1 MEERA
6 VKMVQ
11 SMAGR
16 AQLEQFAGRL
26 KAWLVADPDEGGDAT
41 TFTPSRAKAL
51 LREAGVVDDPTL
63 NDFSRLLEVEG
74 TARVALYD
82 LLQETGL
89 ADDEEVRH
97 LAAQPAAGGPSPPI
111 NWLDLAVAAYA
122 WQRQYPLHQLDPAA
136 PPAPHTP
143 AGQIVARAG
152 HFVRRQVQRSR
163 TDRDRLSGR
172 LAPRPGGGTQ
182 RLEEMEPG
190 SVTPPLPPHFR
201 PPVPVRYPEV
211 ARETVQ
217 VDPDEVGR
225 RPRSRGPRSRGS
237 ESEGREGQ
245 RPVTRGEPLVIT
257 EEDLPDADDAGGNE
271 APERGSPI
279 TISRDQVTRRDPPSP
294 LPPSGVVMP
303 APTRGAPAESRPGL
317 TVALRNVFRSE
328 ELKST
333 KLRVVIQE
341 YPDGPGIYGL
351 QVRITCKGI
360 KSHVAG
366 TTNREGQ
373 FIAELPVRLEKGLTY
388 DVDVTWPRDM
398 GGDVERKSITVHA
411 DRTEFRLPFYRRHNP
426 DE

>member
-6 VKMVQ
+6 IEVVQ
-11 SMAGR
+11 TISGPLE
-16 AQLEQFAGRL
+16 LEQFAGRL
-26 KAWLVADPDEGGDAT
+26 TAWLVADMDEGDDEAS
-41 TFTPSRAKAL
+41 FTPSRAKAL

-63 NDFSRLLEVEG
+63 NDLSRLLGGEAAV
-74 TARVALYD
+74 RVALYD
-82 LLQETGL
+82 LLRETGL
-89 ADDEEVRH
+89 AADEEVRH
-97 LAAQPAAGGPSPPI
+97 LAARPPATGFSDAAS
-111 NWLDLAVAAYA
+111 WLELAVAAYA

-163 TDRDRLSGR
+163 TDRDRLAGR
-172 LAPRPGGGTQ
+172 LAPRPGRRAQ
-182 RLEEMEPG
+182 RLEEIEAG
-190 SVTPPLPPHFR
+190 DVTPPLPPHFR

-217 VDPDEVGR
+217 VDPDEVEEPGQRPENR
-225 RPRSRGPRSRGS
+225 RP
-237 ESEGREGQ
+237 EGQ
-245 RPVTRGEPLVIT
+245 RPITRGEPLVIT
-257 EEDLPDADDAGGNE
+257 EEDLPDADDDHGAAGE
-271 APERGSPI
+271 DEVPERRPPI
-279 TISRDQVTRRDPPSP
+279 TISREQVTPRDPPSP

-333 KLRVVIQE
+333 KLRVVVQE
-341 YPDGPGIYGL
+341 HPDGPGLYGL
-351 QVRITCKGI
+351 QVRVTCKGI

-366 TTNREGQ
+366 TTNREGH
-373 FIAELPVRLEKGLTY
+373 FVAELPVRLEEGLTY
-388 DVDVTWPRDM
+388 DVDVTWPRDL
-398 GGDVERKSITVHA
+398 GDDVERKSITLNA